1 MSSDPIRVFQSIEA
15 LCYGAVD
22 ILEETLR
29 LLLEHDQGAVLKA
42 DQRGRLPLHFASQ
55 YCSST
60 VVEIVYNAYPEAIF
74 IRDNDGET
82 PLDMA
87 SDFDNQDVVAFFDTQ
102 LEFVREAREIEM
114 PNKDGELPI
123 HQAFRNENVAKGT
136 IKLMA
141 AANPLIAINGQ
152 GRTPLHIAFVCGFD
166 DLDNVKSLVEI
177 NEACLTI
184 GDSNQNLP
192 LHIACRFGKSDVVNY
207 ILDKTD
213 CGVGVKNDDGVAPF
227 EC

>member
-1 MSSDPIRVFQSIEA
+1 
-15 LCYGAVD
+15 
-22 ILEETLR
+22 
-29 LLLEHDQGAVLKA
+29 
-42 DQRGRLPLHFASQ
+42 
-55 YCSST
+55 
-60 VVEIVYNAYPEAIF
+60 
-74 IRDNDGET
+74 
-82 PLDMA
+82 
-87 SDFDNQDVVAFFDTQ
+87 
-102 LEFVREAREIEM
+102 VREAREIEI
-114 PNKDGELPI
+114 PNEDGELPI

-141 AANPLIAINGQ
+141 AANPASLIAINGQ
-152 GRTPLHIAFVCGFD
+152 GRTPLHIAFACGFD

-213 CGVGVKNDDGVAPF
+213 CGVGVKNDDGVLPIQLLLSNA
-227 EC
+227 ECDQNSLEYECNRHSLGCCFRLLRIDPELSIQALSENPKNDEMN